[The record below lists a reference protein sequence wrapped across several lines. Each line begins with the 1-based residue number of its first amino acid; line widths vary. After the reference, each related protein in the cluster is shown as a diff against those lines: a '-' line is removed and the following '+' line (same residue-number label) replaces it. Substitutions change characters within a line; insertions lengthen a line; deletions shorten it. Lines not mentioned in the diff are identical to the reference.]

1 VVTKQVEEAKVAP
14 VQPFSWDLLA

>member
-1 VVTKQVEEAKVAP
+1 LVTKQVEEAKVAP

>member
-14 VQPFSWDLLA
+14 AQPFSWDLLA